1 MRVIR
6 EDNNINTAIDAMINS
21 FDSQDEPMLGAFWYD
36 PRKQEVFGVKAT
48 PARDCKWYK
57 SPQFGIETRTGNALH
72 VNIWKKEQLDDQKHH
87 HQLDDNDHPQR
98 TPDSHILKAIAIHQE
113 SVSKER
119 FYSHNATKKATKK
132 RLKHH

>member
-1 MRVIR
+1 ML
-6 EDNNINTAIDAMINS
+6 AICQVRS
-21 FDSQDEPMLGAFWYD
+21 YRLRSG
-36 PRKQEVFGVKAT
+36 
-48 PARDCKWYK
+48 
-57 SPQFGIETRTGNALH
+57 GIIIEILLQ
-72 VNIWKKEQLDDQKHH
+72 NIWKKEQLDDQKHH

-98 TPDSHILKAIAIHQE
+98 TPDGHILKAIAIHLE